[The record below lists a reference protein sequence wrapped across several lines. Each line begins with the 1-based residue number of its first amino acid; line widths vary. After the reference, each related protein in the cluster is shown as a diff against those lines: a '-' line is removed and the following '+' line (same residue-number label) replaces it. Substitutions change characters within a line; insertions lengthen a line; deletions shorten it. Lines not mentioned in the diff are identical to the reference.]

1 MPRKVLLCFGDSNSG
16 MPMPEISSYRG
27 SWGERSCPSGATG
40 WFGHTTFQ
48 LWGGHSTTELSS
60 PQHNLR
66 RQCLG
71 VRWCYDATVERYW
84 GTNDT
89 RKRIKLALTIYRDF
103 MQNFLSD
110 FERRDNKT
118 VCLLVRSQLS
128 SLSFVQR
135 TIYWDGGNGFVWR
148 GRCRDWGTIATQISG
163 LKKP

>member
-1 MPRKVLLCFGDSNSG
+1 VPRKVLLCFGDSNSG

-110 FERRDNKT
+110 FERRDNKNR
-118 VCLLVRSQLS
+118 VFAGPQSIVISFLCSKNYLLKWWKWLCLARKV
-128 SLSFVQR
+128 
-135 TIYWDGGNGFVWR
+135 
-148 GRCRDWGTIATQISG
+148 
-163 LKKP
+163 